1 MIARSC
7 LYLTLSCCLLCITT
21 GTSSAADWLQ
31 FRGPT
36 GQGTTAASNLP
47 VQWTA
52 TSNVQWK
59 QAIPGKGWSSPI
71 LHGDQIYLTAA
82 VAKSAEPKSDL
93 ALTTL
98 ALSQK
103 TGQVTWSTEVFLAK
117 GEASP
122 KIHGKNSP
130 ASPTPIINEGRLY
143 VHFGHQGTAC
153 LDLDGKV
160 LWRNEQLTYKPVHG
174 NGGSPVLHKGKLI
187 FSIDGAQQ
195 AGVVALNATDGKVA
209 WRMDRKSTA
218 PRKFSFTTPAV
229 ITVNGQD
236 QLISPGS
243 NVVHALDPAD
253 GTIIWKVIYDGYS
266 VIPRPVYGNGMVY
279 VCTGYNTPS
288 CLAIRPTGKGDVT
301 DTHVAWRATKGIPH
315 TASLMLLDK
324 ELYMVSDRGIASCL
338 DALTG
343 KPHWQQRIGSAYS
356 ASPIYSEGK
365 IYFLSEDGI
374 TTIIRRGIE
383 YQKLGTSPLGERTL
397 ASSAPSTDS
406 LFIRSE
412 EHLFRIGK

>member
-1 MIARSC
+1 MVARGC
-7 LYLTLSCCLLCITT
+7 LYLAVSFSSLLALTLESP
-21 GTSSAADWLQ
+21 GADWLQ

-36 GQGTTAASNLP
+36 GQGTTDASNLP

-52 TSNVQWK
+52 TTNVQWK
-59 QAIPGKGWSSPI
+59 QPIPGKGWSSPI
-71 LHGDQIYLTAA
+71 LHGDHIYLTAA
-82 VAKSAEPKSDL
+82 IAKPAEPKPDL
-93 ALTTL
+93 SLITL

-103 TGQVTWSTEVFLAK
+103 TGQVAWSTEVFLAK
-117 GEASP
+117 GASSP

-130 ASPTPIINEGRLY
+130 ASPTPIINNGRLY

-153 LDLDGKV
+153 LDLSGKV
-160 LWRNEQLTYKPVHG
+160 LWKNDQLNYKPVHG
-174 NGGSPVLHKGKLI
+174 NGGSPILHKGKLI

-195 AGVVALNATDGKVA
+195 AGVVALDASNGKLA
-209 WRMDRKSTA
+209 WRMDRKSA
-218 PRKFSFTTPAV
+218 ASRKFSFTTPAV

-243 NVVHALDPAD
+243 NVVHALDPTD
-253 GTIIWKVIYDGYS
+253 GTIIWHVVYDGYS
-266 VIPRPVYGNGMVY
+266 VIPRPVFGNGMVY

-315 TASLMLLDK
+315 TPSLMLLDK

-374 TTIIRRGIE
+374 TTIIQRGTE
-383 YQKLGTSPLGERTL
+383 YQEIGTNPVGERTL
-397 ASSAPSTDS
+397 ASSAPSADA

-412 EHLFRIGK
+412 ENLFRIGK

>member
-1 MIARSC
+1 MVARGC
-7 LYLTLSCCLLCITT
+7 CYITLLTLSIFAITPD
-21 GTSSAADWLQ
+21 GQAAEWLQ

-36 GQGTTAASNLP
+36 GQGTTDSSNLP
-47 VQWTA
+47 LQWSS

-71 LHGDQIYLTAA
+71 LHENHIYLTAA
-82 VAKSAEPKSDL
+82 VATSDEPKSDL
-93 ALTTL
+93 SLRAI
-98 ALSQK
+98 ALSQQ
-103 TGQVTWSTEVFLAK
+103 TGQIAWSTEVFLAK
-117 GEASP
+117 GSSSP

-130 ASPTPIINEGRLY
+130 ASPTPIIEKGRLY

-153 LDLDGKV
+153 LDLSGKI
-160 LWRNEQLTYKPVHG
+160 LWKNDQLTYKPVHG

-195 AGVVALNATDGKVA
+195 AGVVALDTTNGKLS
-209 WRMDRKSTA
+209 WRMDRESSA
-218 PRKFSFTTPAV
+218 ARKFSFTTPAV

-243 NVVHALDPAD
+243 NVVHALNPDD
-253 GTIIWKVIYDGYS
+253 GSIIWHVIYDGYS
-266 VIPRPVYGNGMVY
+266 VIPRPVFGNGMVY

-301 DTHVAWRATKGIPH
+301 DTHVAWTATKGIPH

-374 TTIIRRGIE
+374 TTIIKRGTS
-383 YQKLGTSPLGERTL
+383 YQKLRANPLGERTL
-397 ASSAPSTDS
+397 ASSAPAADA

-412 EHLFRIGK
+412 GNLFRIGK

>member
-1 MIARSC
+1 MVTRGCFYIA
-7 LYLTLSCCLLCITT
+7 LLTFLILGITAD
-21 GTSSAADWLQ
+21 GPAADWLQ

-36 GQGTTAASNLP
+36 GQGTTDSSNLP
-47 VQWTA
+47 IQWSA

-59 QAIPGKGWSSPI
+59 QPIPGKGWSSPI
-71 LHGDQIYLTAA
+71 LHGDRVYLTAA
-82 VAKSAEPKSDL
+82 VATSVEPKSDL
-93 ALTTL
+93 SLRTI
-98 ALSQK
+98 ALSQR
-103 TGQVTWSTEVFLAK
+103 TGQVAWSTEVFLAE
-117 GEASP
+117 GASSP

-130 ASPTPIINEGRLY
+130 ASPTPIIEEGRLY

-153 LDLDGKV
+153 LDLSGKI
-160 LWRNEQLTYKPVHG
+160 LWKNDQLKYKPVHG
-174 NGGSPVLHKGKLI
+174 NGGSPVLYKGKLI

-195 AGVVALNATDGKVA
+195 SGVVALDASNGKLS
-209 WRMDRKSTA
+209 WRMDRESSA
-218 PRKFSFTTPAV
+218 SRKFSFTTPAV

-243 NVVHALDPAD
+243 NVVHALNPAD
-253 GTIIWKVIYDGYS
+253 GSIIWHVIYDGYS
-266 VIPRPVYGNGMVY
+266 VIPRPVFGNGLVY

-301 DTHVAWRATKGIPH
+301 DTHVAWTATKGIPH

-338 DALTG
+338 DAHTG
-343 KPHWQQRIGSAYS
+343 KSHWQQRIGSAYS

-374 TTIIRRGIE
+374 TTIIKRGTN
-383 YQKLGTSPLGERTL
+383 YQKIGANPLGERTL
-397 ASSAPSTDS
+397 ASSAPAADA

-412 EHLFRIGK
+412 GHLFRIGK